1 MMLRHFGL
9 LLITLPAYLLAQTS
23 EPSSLVALPIANSPK
38 LDGLLEEAS
47 WQGAHAI
54 TNFTQRELHE
64 NQPVT
69 EQTRVAAL
77 YTTSSIFF
85 GIWCFD
91 REPDKLVAK
100 EMKRDFSH
108 GSEDNFE
115 IIIDTYHDK
124 RNGYLFIINPNG
136 ARKDALVTDEGREVN
151 VDWNG
156 VWEVATRV
164 TNEGW
169 FTEIE
174 IPFSTLKFAEGDSL
188 IWGINFERNIR
199 RKKEQVMWQGWSR
212 NYDLEQVSHA
222 GTLTGLQGMNSG
234 HLLEIRPYATGGFE
248 KVPGASAD
256 GVNKIGTDLN
266 YLITSNL
273 KLNVTAHTDF
283 AQVESD
289 RAQINLSR
297 FSLFFPEK
305 REFFLEGRDVF
316 NYNLGPRVIPFY
328 SRRIGVKEDGEIPI
342 IGGGRLLGKA
352 GSLTVGALSLQTAK
366 EGNEPSTNYS
376 VLRLKQEVLAQ
387 SNIGILAT
395 AKHGGG
401 RANYVYGADANW
413 VTSKILGDKNLAIG
427 AALARSHTDGIASG
441 NDLAYRAYL
450 SFPNDH
456 VEFDMAYDGVQSRFN
471 PEIGFLR
478 REKYKHFYAELQINP
493 RPSFLP
499 FIRQMEFKPLDVD
512 YFWNDATHELESI
525 DAEWRPLGFGTKSGE
540 FFEYNIQRF
549 FDAPAEDFEIGSAVI
564 PVGDYW
570 FTRHEI
576 QAITFSGRKISLEAE
591 ASAGDFYTG
600 TRTSLEASL
609 NLNVNKHLNFSADYA
624 WNKLNLDGAKFTTQE
639 IGGRAEYAFTTK
651 LNASLLGQWNN
662 EDEEILLNFRVHWI
676 PKIGS
681 DFYLAVNQ
689 FISTTDSDFKFE
701 KTAVLSKLVWRLAY

>member
-1 MMLRHFGL
+1 MMLRHIGL
-9 LLITLPAYLLAQTS
+9 MLMFIPVYLLAQTS
-23 EPSSLVALPIANSPK
+23 EPSSLVALSIANAPK
-38 LDGLLEEAS
+38 LDGLLEEDS
-47 WQGAHAI
+47 WQAAHVI

-69 EQTRVAAL
+69 EQTRVAAV
-77 YTTSSIFF
+77 YTSSSLFF
-85 GIWCFD
+85 GVWCFD

-100 EMKRDFSH
+100 EMKRDFTHS
-108 GSEDNFE
+108 SEDNFE

-156 VWEVATRV
+156 VWEVAARV

-169 FTEIE
+169 FAEIE
-174 IPFSTLKFAEGDSL
+174 IPFSTLKFGEGGSG
-188 IWGINFERNIR
+188 WGINFERNIR
-199 RKKEQVMWQGWSR
+199 RKKEQVLWQGWSR
-212 NYDLEQVSHA
+212 DYDLEQVSHA
-222 GTLTGLQGMNSG
+222 GALTGLRGMSSG
-234 HLLEIRPYATGGFE
+234 HLLEIRPYATSGFE
-248 KVPGASAD
+248 KSSGASAD
-256 GVNKIGTDLN
+256 GVNKIGGDLN

-316 NYNLGPRVIPFY
+316 NFNLGPRVIPFY
-328 SRRIGVKEDGEIPI
+328 SRRIGIKDGNEIPI

-376 VLRLKQEVLAQ
+376 VVRLKQEVLAQ
-387 SNIGILAT
+387 SNIGMLVT

-401 RANYVYGADANW
+401 HASYVYGIDANW
-413 VTSKILGDKNLAIG
+413 VTSKIFGDKNLAIG
-427 AALARSHTDGIASG
+427 AAMARSHTDGNAVG

-456 VEFDMAYDGVQSRFN
+456 VEFDMAYDGVQRRFN

-478 REKYKHFYAELQINP
+478 RERYKHFFAELQINL
-493 RPSFLP
+493 RPAFLP
-499 FIRQMEFKPLDVD
+499 FIRKMEFKPLDVD
-512 YFWNDATHELESI
+512 YFWNDATNKLESI
-525 DAEWRPLGFGTKSGE
+525 DAEWRPLGFATKSGE
-540 FFEYNIQRF
+540 FMEYNIQRF
-549 FDAPAEDFEIGSAVI
+549 FDAPVEDFEIGSAVI
-564 PVGDYW
+564 PAGRYW

-576 QAITFSGRKISLEAE
+576 QANTFSGRKIYFEGE
-591 ASAGDFYTG
+591 ASTGDFYTG
-600 TRTSLEASL
+600 TRTLVEAL
-609 NLNVNKHLNFSADYA
+609 VKLNVNKHLNFSADYA
-624 WNKLNLDGAKFTTQE
+624 WNKLNLDGAQFTTQE
-639 IGGRAEYAFTTK
+639 VGGRVEYAFTTK
-651 LNASLLGQWNN
+651 LNATLLGQWNN
-662 EDEEILLNFRVHWI
+662 EDDEILLNFRVHWI
-676 PKIGS
+676 PIIGS

-701 KTAVLSKLVWRLAY
+701 KTAVLSKLVWRFAY